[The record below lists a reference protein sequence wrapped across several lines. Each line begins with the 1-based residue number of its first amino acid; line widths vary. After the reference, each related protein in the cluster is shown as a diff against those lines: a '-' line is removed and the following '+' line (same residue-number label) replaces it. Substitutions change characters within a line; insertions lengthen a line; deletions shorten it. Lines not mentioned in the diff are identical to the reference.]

1 MDILRYSKDI
11 FTPVSAG
18 EEINV
23 IELKDGHG
31 VLRTVL
37 SDASGNPYGFAHG
50 GAVYTI
56 CDTLAGATALSLEAI
71 TVTLDSSIHYLKAV
85 KLHEELSFISHCIHN
100 GSSTKII
107 DVDVYNE
114 KEDHLV
120 SARFTMFVK
129 GKATQDLFGE

>member
-11 FTPVSAG
+11 FAPVGVGDDIS
-18 EEINV
+18 V
-23 IELKDGHG
+23 LELKDGHG
-31 VLRTVL
+31 VMKVTL
-37 SDASGNPYGFAHG
+37 SDISGNPYGFAHG
-50 GAVYTI
+50 GAVYTL

-85 KLHEELSFISHCIHN
+85 KLHEEICFRSACIHN

-114 KEDHLV
+114 KKDHLV

-129 GKATQDLFGE
+129 QKVTDDLFGE